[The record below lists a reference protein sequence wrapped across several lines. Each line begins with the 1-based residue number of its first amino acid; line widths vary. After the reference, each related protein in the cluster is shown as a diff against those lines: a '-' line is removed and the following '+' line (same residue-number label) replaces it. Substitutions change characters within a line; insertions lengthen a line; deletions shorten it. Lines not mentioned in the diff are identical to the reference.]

1 MDDDMLVYPEEFKMG
16 MKEELEH
23 TNVIGKDKEALK
35 KIVLAHLKEDAHYYS
50 KLSHAMKAEEEK
62 RLSPIRRS
70 MKGVPHEKETVRN
83 LQTIKAEEETE
94 RLTPHYKPSKPP
106 KPTGYKMSPKE
117 EVETTIHLH
126 PAKAEEKSLMDMGKQ
141 FHIKSPRQQDVS
153 KPGGS
158 KLSPKVTFKTEEEYD
173 PSKGGRILAPVK
185 KAEEDNGV
193 PTMKKVAEEVPK
205 VPRTIPGTKAPKTR
219 SYLESRGLLTKNK
232 AEEDGF
238 TPHSKSPGKTTPAKI
253 PEFKAPKGPAPKSE
267 SDLPSERF
275 GSEEKLSSKLIKKAE
290 EELGKDKVDEMKNKT
305 IVEDFAESEKKKAE
319 EKAKPPAFHAEPK

>member
-1 MDDDMLVYPEEFKMG
+1 MSDIYSNVTFLYFIILGEIMDDDMLVYPEEFKMG
-16 MKEELEH
+16 MNEELEH
-23 TNVIGKDKEALK
+23 TDVIGKDKEALK

-50 KLSHAMKAEEEK
+50 KLSHVM
-62 RLSPIRRS
+62 
-70 MKGVPHEKETVRN
+70 
-83 LQTIKAEEETE
+83 KAEEETE
-94 RLTPHYKPSKPP
+94 RLTPHYKPSKPQ

-117 EVETTIHLH
+117 EVETIIHLH
-126 PAKAEEKSLMDMGKQ
+126 P
-141 FHIKSPRQQDVS
+141 
-153 KPGGS
+153 
-158 KLSPKVTFKTEEEYD
+158 
-173 PSKGGRILAPVK
+173 K
-185 KAEEDNGV
+185 KAEENNGV
-193 PTMKKVAEEVPK
+193 SMTKKVAEEVPK
-205 VPRTIPGTKAPKTR
+205 VPRTIPGTAAPKTR

-238 TPHSKSPGKTTPAKI
+238 TPHSKSPGKTTSAKI